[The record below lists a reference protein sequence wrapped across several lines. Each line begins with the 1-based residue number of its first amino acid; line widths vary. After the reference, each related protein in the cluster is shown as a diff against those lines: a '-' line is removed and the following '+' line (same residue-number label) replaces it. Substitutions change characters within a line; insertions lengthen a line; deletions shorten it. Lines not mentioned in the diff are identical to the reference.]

1 MQDAIAVK
9 IPVCLFS
16 IIYIFRLGILFA
28 IGEDHQ
34 RYTSDQGGT
43 RMKKSWLI
51 TCGLLVVLFTT
62 ACGNS
67 GSEANGTGGQ
77 NASGQ
82 AGQTVRVATTSDGPP
97 FVYLNPDNNKM
108 EGLIIDIADEL
119 GKRQNLKL
127 DYSIMTWEALI
138 PSLQGGKADI
148 IAEGMYIT
156 DERKQVIDFTEPIF
170 GYGEGLMVQAG
181 DTTTKSLEDLKGKK
195 VGALIGTSYQ
205 TMLEENGKSLNIE
218 MKVYKQFGDML
229 KDVDNKRIEGAL
241 FDQPIL
247 VYMKKQDPNLAYR
260 VVEEYVPSLPG
271 EIGFGVAKD
280 KPEIKD
286 KLNAG
291 IQEMKKD
298 GTLKK
303 IYEKWGLYWKY

>member
-1 MQDAIAVK
+1 
-9 IPVCLFS
+9 
-16 IIYIFRLGILFA
+16 
-28 IGEDHQ
+28 
-34 RYTSDQGGT
+34 
-43 RMKKSWLI
+43 MKKSWLVA
-51 TCGLLVVLFTT
+51 CGLLVALFTA

-67 GSEANGTGGQ
+67 GSEATGTAGQ
-77 NASGQ
+77 NASGA
-82 AGQTVRVATTSDGPP
+82 AGGQDAQTVRVATTSDGPP

-108 EGLIIDIADEL
+108 EGLIIDIAEEL

-138 PSLQGGKADI
+138 PSLQGGKADV

-156 DERKQVIDFTEPIF
+156 DERKQVIDFTEPVF
-170 GYGEGLMVQAG
+170 GYGEGLIVQEG
-181 DTTTKSLEDLKGKK
+181 DTATKSLEDLKGKR

-205 TMLEENGKSLNIE
+205 TMLEEKGKALDIE

-247 VYMKKQDPNLAYR
+247 VYMKKQDPNLTYR

-271 EIGFGVAKD
+271 EIGFGVAKG
-280 KPEIKD
+280 KQELLD

-291 IQEMKKD
+291 IQEMKQD

-303 IYEKWGLYWKY
+303 IYEKWGLDWKF